1 MSVRQCTSTTKRIG
15 DPNTPINL
23 TGARLPFFKSW
34 GRSLPCWT
42 MITTAFL
49 LMVDQRDAVGGK
61 NVTMTIFIIAAAVF
75 HLLHIGTL
83 LRHGL
88 HAIPV
93 GIILTSSVF
102 LFQPENLRVL
112 SASLVPMLV
121 VVLDLAV
128 LTVPE
133 LHQGH
138 RRTMAMEESDALTLS
153 TQPLQTKPDFLL
165 GTSPLVFGMAGPS
178 SRCSTYS
185 SSLES
190 ISLDECTLSRARTEW
205 DFETRSFFKYQ
216 NSISADDE
224 TEPHRPAWACLIG
237 SLTETTANTPSG
249 AERDRA
255 GPLRIDLD
263 SWDQWNSDLAST
275 W

>member
-1 MSVRQCTSTTKRIG
+1 
-15 DPNTPINL
+15 
-23 TGARLPFFKSW
+23 
-34 GRSLPCWT
+34 
-42 MITTAFL
+42 
-49 LMVDQRDAVGGK
+49 
-61 NVTMTIFIIAAAVF
+61 
-75 HLLHIGTL
+75 
-83 LRHGL
+83 
-88 HAIPV
+88 
-93 GIILTSSVF
+93 
-102 LFQPENLRVL
+102 
-112 SASLVPMLV
+112 MLV

-138 RRTMAMEESDALTLS
+138 RRTMAMEESKALTLS

-165 GTSPLVFGMAGPS
+165 GTSPLVFGMAGPL

-205 DFETRSFFKYQ
+205 DFETRSFFQYQ

-249 AERDRA
+249 TETDRA

-263 SWDQWNSDLAST
+263 SWDQWNSDLASI